1 MQLAYHP
8 QFHLQLY
15 NQQKY
20 MFGSVK
26 TVSEYALHKNF
37 IHKWSSGVI
46 SERSMGR
53 HTRALSSHNTPV
65 PQE

>member
-26 TVSEYALHKNF
+26 TVSEYALHRNS
-37 IHKWSSGVI
+37 IHKWSSGQW
-46 SERSMGR
+46 EKHG
-53 HTRALSSHNTPV
+53 
-65 PQE
+65 